1 MKSITL
7 LLALLAF
14 ASLACMT
21 AVPVTPAP
29 VPTATARPV
38 EIVEYSEPAAAR
50 LGADACKLEAMTNTN
65 LHEAASLSSDVITGD
80 WIRKGEII
88 SAVCNQLWAYV
99 PRRGWVCV
107 PALTGTGG
115 CE

>member
-29 VPTATARPV
+29 VTATARPV
-38 EIVEYSEPAAAR
+38 EVVPSIEPADAS
-50 LGADACKLEAMTNTN
+50 LGVDVCKLEAMTNTN
-65 LHEAASLSSDVITGD
+65 LQEAASLSSDVITGD

-88 SAVCNQLWAYV
+88 TAVCNQLWAYV

-107 PALTGTGG
+107 PALMQTGG

>member
-1 MKSITL
+1 MKPITL

-14 ASLACMT
+14 ASLACGV
-21 AVPVTPAP
+21 AVPITPAP

-38 EIVEYSEPAAAR
+38 ETVEYSEPAALIAETCT
-50 LGADACKLEAMTNTN
+50 LVAATDTNVRSC
-65 LHEAASLSSDVITGD
+65 ASVSCDTTGD

-88 SAVCNQLWAYV
+88 SAVCDQLWAYV

-107 PALTGTGG
+107 PAMTGTGG

>member
-1 MKSITL
+1 MKPITL

-21 AVPVTPAP
+21 AVPTQTAP

-38 EIVEYSEPAAAR
+38 ETVEYSEPAALIAETCT
-50 LGADACKLEAMTNTN
+50 LVAATDTNVRSC
-65 LHEAASLSSDVITGD
+65 ASVSCDTTGD

-88 SAVCNQLWAYV
+88 TAVCNDLWAYV

-107 PALTGTGG
+107 PAMTGTGG